1 MVKSSSGKSG
11 LRSFA
16 IVGATRQ
23 GACKTKS
30 RRGRYI
36 GRTPAG
42 AVRKAFN
49 QLCRVKRIRGIC
61 TLFITI
67 QETTQGSA
75 HKMFTYKLSRHKL
88 KKPLIMMEGTDKEF
102 VIEYNVKV
110 KSTSAPKDCKNPGQS
125 RGRMK
130 KRTARKTRKSPN
142 NVRRNRS
149 RRS

>member
-30 RRGRYI
+30 RRGRYV

-42 AVRKAFN
+42 AARKAFN

-61 TLFITI
+61 TLFLTI

-75 HKMFTYKLSRHKL
+75 HKMFTYKLARRKL
-88 KKPLIMMEGTDKEF
+88 KSPLIMMEGTEKEF
-102 VIEYNVKV
+102 VIEYGVTV
-110 KSTSAPKDCKNPGQS
+110 KSTSAPKDCKKPGQS

-149 RRS
+149 RRA

>member
-16 IVGATRQ
+16 VVGATRQ

-36 GRTPAG
+36 GRTPG
-42 AVRKAFN
+42 AAVKKAFN
-49 QLCRVKRIRGIC
+49 QLCRIKRIRGMC

-75 HKMFTYKLSRHKL
+75 HKQYTYKLNRRKL
-88 KKPLIMMEGTDKEF
+88 KTPLIMMEGTDKEF
-102 VIEYNVKV
+102 VIEYGVKA
-110 KSTSAPKDCKNPGQS
+110 KSTTAPKNCKNPGQS
-125 RGRMK
+125 RGRAK
-130 KRTARKTRKSPN
+130 KRTARRGRKSPN
-142 NVRRNRS
+142 NVRRLRS
-149 RRS
+149 RQA